1 MLQKVKIVTYTCFM
15 AFVVSCSSNKKDPG
29 EEIRI
34 TQPTISAV
42 DTASVNSIEGNVS
55 FDKILSQPNRI
66 VLTGL
71 PQHRLVTVYKTK
83 KAEAERDSY
92 GYKTY
97 YETDSDDEHYQHF
110 MPGIDL
116 IYGYNL
122 LNIAH
127 YDLTAEKLN
136 YLFDHPVLIKSLYY
150 PSYEQ
155 DSINDKPI
163 NRDYYLVSVY
173 DEDTYLDTLLNQ
185 RDLRHMYYFNAQAGE
200 KLQLIPSDYS
210 VERSQYD
217 WKNDLMYIFAR
228 HDANKNGN
236 ADKKE
241 PLHIF
246 WIDLKKP
253 APAKRLY

>member
-1 MLQKVKIVTYTCFM
+1 MKNQTLLYIATLSLFI
-15 AFVVSCSSNKKDPG
+15 ACSKDKPKE

-34 TQPTISAV
+34 TQTAPIDV
-42 DTASVNSIEGNVS
+42 DTTGINSIEGNVS
-55 FDKILSQPNRI
+55 FDQILSTPNRV

-71 PQHRLVTVYKTK
+71 PPHRLITVYKTK
-83 KAEAERDSY
+83 EDAERDAYKSSY
-92 GYKTY
+92 Y
-97 YETDSDDEHYQHF
+97 YDNDSEDERYQHF

-116 IYGYNL
+116 IFGYNL

-127 YDLTAEKLN
+127 YDLVGEKLN
-136 YLFDHPVLIKSLYY
+136 YLFDHPVLVKSLYY
-150 PSYEQ
+150 PSFEQ
-155 DSINDKPI
+155 DSIDDKPI
-163 NRDYYLVSVY
+163 NRDYYLVSAY
-173 DEDTYLDTLLNQ
+173 DEDTYIDTLLN
-185 RDLRHMYYFNAQAGE
+185 RLDLRHMYYFDSQGGNR
-200 KLQLIPSDYS
+200 LQLIPADYS

-217 WKNDLMYIFAR
+217 WQNDLMYIFAR

-253 APAKRLY
+253 TKAKRLY